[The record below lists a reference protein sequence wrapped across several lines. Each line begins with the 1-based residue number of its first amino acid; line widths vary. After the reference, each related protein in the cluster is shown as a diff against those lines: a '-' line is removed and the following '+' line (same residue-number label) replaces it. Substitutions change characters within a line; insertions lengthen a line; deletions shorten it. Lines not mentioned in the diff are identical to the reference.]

1 MAGADQQLLVWKA
14 ALVRQR
20 EDRIR
25 HIEVGHSSGVQ
36 HPDLYPITYCT
47 RCMTIRQH
55 YHILTDLCMPSQN
68 LYKTFTT
75 GGGRPSTMIP
85 SRLSIST
92 RTAINRAVNT
102 FRVHCAI
109 IIFAAIHALF
119 FCWILKEQPSQQIWD
134 DLALLVAFMGNIW

>member
-1 MAGADQQLLVWKA
+1 M
-14 ALVRQR
+14 
-20 EDRIR
+20 IR
-25 HIEVGHSSGVQ
+25 
-36 HPDLYPITYCT
+36 
-47 RCMTIRQH
+47 
-55 YHILTDLCMPSQN
+55 
-68 LYKTFTT
+68 
-75 GGGRPSTMIP
+75 

-119 FCWILKEQPSQQIWD
+119 SCWILKEQPSQQIWD